1 MKPPATRTVRA
12 AGTATTTRVVRATHH
27 ATGSQRAHRGKGRHI
42 RPLLALAAF
51 AVGAWW
57 LLHPAGGSGGLAS
70 TGTLRRLGHIAYRI
84 VSDGVQAVQHS
95 VAGDAPPNSATG
107 THGPHATPI
116 PLAPMAAT
124 ARRGTPHSTSAPM
137 PTPSPIAP
145 GAGGHRAVPPR
156 VPTPVVLRP
165 PPSEALLANDYQVYE
180 TWNNCGPASLSMALS
195 YFGILRSQAAL
206 GQALRPY
213 QNTNGDNDDKDVT
226 MDELAHQARRDGL
239 LAYHRPSGS
248 IALLKRFIAAGMPVI
263 AETVLTKDDDIGHFR
278 VVKGYDDAAAVV
290 VQDDSMQGHNVRF
303 GYADFDAMWKKYNYE
318 YLVLV
323 PRRERQLAEAILGR
337 NLDARA
343 AWRAAARLDR
353 AALAADPSN
362 VDSRFNLSVALYYT
376 GDYRG
381 SVAAFERVRDRLP
394 PRTLWYQIEPIEA
407 YYALG
412 DYRTVF
418 ALSDTVLNGGDRAFT
433 QLYILRGEIDRKQ
446 GNIVAARAEFRNA
459 VLYNV
464 HLQAAVDALRAVP

>member
-1 MKPPATRTVRA
+1 M
-12 AGTATTTRVVRATHH
+12 
-27 ATGSQRAHRGKGRHI
+27 
-42 RPLLALAAF
+42 F

-57 LLHPAGGSGGLAS
+57 LLHAAGGPGGLAS
-70 TGTLRRLGHIAYRI
+70 TGTLRRLGHIAYRA

-95 VAGDAPPNSATG
+95 VAGDAPPISSIG
-107 THGPHATPI
+107 TSRPDPI
-116 PLAPMAAT
+116 QLPTWTSVPDAARGTTAPT
-124 ARRGTPHSTSAPM
+124 GTPHTTPAPI
-137 PTPSPIAP
+137 PTHTVLGRHHP
-145 GAGGHRAVPPR
+145 AVPAP

-165 PPSEALLANDYQVYE
+165 PPSAALLANDYQVYE

-213 QNTNGDNDDKDVT
+213 QNTSGDNDDKDVT
-226 MDELAHQARRDGL
+226 MDELAHYARGFGL

-303 GYADFDAMWKKYNYE
+303 SYADFDAMWKKYNYE

-323 PRRERQLAEAILGR
+323 PARKRQLAEAILGR
-337 NLDARA
+337 DLHVRA
-343 AWRAAARLDR
+343 AWRAAARMDR
-353 AALAADPSN
+353 AALAADPTD
-362 VDSRFNLSVALYYT
+362 VDSQFNLSVALYYT

-381 SVAAFERVRDRLP
+381 SVAAFEQVRDRLP

-412 DYRTVF
+412 DYQTVF
-418 ALSDTVLNGGDRAFT
+418 SLSDAVLNGGDRAFS
-433 QLYILRGEIDRKQ
+433 QLYILRGRIDLKQ
-446 GNIVAARAEFRNA
+446 GNLQAARAEFSNA
-459 VLYNV
+459 VRYNV
-464 HLQAAVDALRAVP
+464 HLQAAQDALRRVS